1 MHFARVVG
9 DRNAAAHI
17 KKVELA
23 QKVNT
28 LNQLWLFA
36 QSLFKLSGCAHVQK
50 NLAATSTG
58 NTAESNV
65 AT

>member
-1 MHFARVVG
+1 MQQLTL
-9 DRNAAAHI
+9 